1 LSSTIRRRALISL
14 IAVVGVV
21 LVIVSDPR
29 NSDSRCVGGRVP
41 IETLSDG
48 DNVVFAPVPAGIESL
63 QRLHRPARL
72 HGSSRSRPVE
82 ATTYRIKV
90 KLVSMRRRSN
100 DAIDLLVSDPAR
112 PSRTMIV
119 GFEGSRTCG
128 HRAVVRAQA
137 PMRKAER
144 ALVAACGEPR
154 REYSRLSGT
163 AEISGVG
170 YFGHLGRVGVP
181 PNGIGLHPALRFK
194 SADCRRL
201 RGSAIRRAAAG
212 TARTRS
218 PRPAR

>member
-1 LSSTIRRRALISL
+1 VSSTIRRRALISL

-48 DNVVFAPVPAGIESL
+48 DNVKFAPVPATIESL
-63 QRLHRPARL
+63 QRLHRPAKL

-82 ATTYRIKV
+82 ATTYRIEAR
-90 KLVSMRRRSN
+90 LVAIRRHSN

-112 PSRTMIV
+112 HARTMIV

-128 HRAVVRAQA
+128 HRAIVRGEA
-137 PMRKAER
+137 PMRKAR
-144 ALVAACGEPR
+144 KALIAACGEPHR
-154 REYSRLSGT
+154 DYTRLSGT

-170 YFGHLGRVGVP
+170 YFGHLGRFGVP

-201 RGSAIRRAAAG
+201 RGPAIPAAAGG

-218 PRPAR
+218 LHPAR